1 MNKYNI
7 QKEEISITKY
17 IAQDGQKFE
26 SEKSAYLHNCYLLM
40 GDILTNHTNCIDIN
54 EDIFKDNTITFCK
67 FSNKEELD
75 MFLYAY
81 LDYYCVSNEKEIMKK
96 AEERVDFP
104 CTLCSIENG
113 LFFKEDLLNEFKKI
127 IYGMDNKWGDD
138 YEMYV

>member
-40 GDILTNHTNCIDIN
+40 GDILTNRTNYININ
-54 EDIFKDNTITFCK
+54 ENIFKDNNVSFCK
-67 FSNKEELD
+67 FLNKEELD

-104 CTLCSIENG
+104 CTLYSIENG

-127 IYGMDNKWGDD
+127 IYGMDNKWGDN

>member
-1 MNKYNI
+1 MSKYNI

-40 GDILTNHTNCIDIN
+40 GDILTNRTNCININ
-54 EDIFKDNTITFCK
+54 GNIFKDNNISFCK
-67 FSNKEELD
+67 ILNKEELD

-81 LDYYCVSNEKEIMKK
+81 LDYYCVSNEKEIIKK

-113 LFFKEDLLNEFKKI
+113 LFFREDLLDEFNVI
-127 IYGMDNKWGDD
+127 IYETGN
-138 YEMYV
+138 